1 MLNRLLLFFS
11 LFFIANC
18 THSVHLVHVGDFK
31 PYQKQTSGKKI
42 EARAE
47 QTVFLGFTL
56 ETNYV
61 DLARSELMQKC
72 PKGDIQGPVS
82 RLSTSHGFFSW
93 TNKLYVQA
101 LCVTRKSSL

>member
-1 MLNRLLLFFS
+1 MLNRLILAFCFS
-11 LFFIANC
+11 LMASC

-31 PYQKQTSGKKI
+31 PYQKQTSGEKI

-61 DLARSELMQKC
+61 DLARNELMQKC
-72 PKGDIQGPVS
+72 PKGEIQGPVS
-82 RLSTSHGFFSW
+82 RLSTSHGFLSW

-101 LCVTRKSSL
+101 LCVTRKTAL